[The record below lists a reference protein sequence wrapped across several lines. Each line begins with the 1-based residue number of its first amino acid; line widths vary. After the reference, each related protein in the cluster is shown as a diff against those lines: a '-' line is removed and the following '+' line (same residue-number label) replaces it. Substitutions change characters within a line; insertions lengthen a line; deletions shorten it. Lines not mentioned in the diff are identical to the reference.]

1 MPNFAIRAALPL
13 IIVLA
18 MIAGG
23 CRVVQG
29 SVASDKPLVLT
40 TFTVIADLARQVGGD
55 HVQVESIVKPGAEI
69 HGYDPTPSDLRRVA
83 EADLVLDNG
92 FGLEKWFQQFMSGV
106 DAPRVTLSDGVEPI
120 PIHTGESAGHPN
132 PHAWM
137 SPTAAQTYVTGI
149 EHALSELLPEYKA
162 DFAARAKSYRS
173 EIKAIGDGLTAALA
187 SVSKERRALVTCEGA
202 FSYLARDAR
211 LTERYLWP
219 VNAEADPTPQDV
231 AAVVDFV
238 EQQRVPAVFCES
250 TVSDAAQRQVAA
262 QSGARFGGTLYVDSL
277 SEPDGP
283 VPTYLDL
290 LRHDLSTIAEGLG
303 GTGPAGGPGVS
314 R

>member
-1 MPNFAIRAALPL
+1 MPNFVVRCAVPL

-18 MIAGG
+18 MVAAGCQAMPG
-23 CRVVQG
+23 RAETG
-29 SVASDKPLVLT
+29 KPLVLT
-40 TFTVIADLARQVGGD
+40 TFTVIADMARQVGGD

-92 FGLEKWFQQFMSGV
+92 LGLEKWFEQFMSGV
-106 DAPRVTLSDGVEPI
+106 DAPHVTLSDGVPPI

-149 EHALSELLPEYKA
+149 ERALSELLPQYRA
-162 DFAARAKSYRS
+162 DFAAAAKSYRS
-173 EIKAIGDGLTAALA
+173 EIKTIGDGLTRSLAA
-187 SVSKERRALVTCEGA
+187 VPKDRRALVSCEGA
-202 FSYLARDAR
+202 FSYLARDAG

-262 QSGARFGGTLYVDSL
+262 QSGARFGGLLYVDSL

-303 GTGPAGGPGVS
+303 GAAPAGGAA